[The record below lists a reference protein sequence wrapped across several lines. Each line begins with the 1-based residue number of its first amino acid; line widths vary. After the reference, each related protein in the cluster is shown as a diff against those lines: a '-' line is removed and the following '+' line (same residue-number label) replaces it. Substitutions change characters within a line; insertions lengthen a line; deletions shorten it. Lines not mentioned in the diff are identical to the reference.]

1 MNECIDIHTHIVPE
15 NFPPY
20 AGKGKDVPW
29 PSMAP
34 AHACHRHVMISGK
47 LYRTVA
53 DGSWSV
59 PRRIEEMGAMRVTR
73 QAISPMPELLS
84 YWLPLDDA
92 KVMIRFLNDEIARM
106 IAAAPDRFIGL
117 GCVPLQ
123 DITAAVRELEHVVQK
138 LKFSGVEIA
147 SHVNGVS
154 IGDARFEPF
163 FAEAER
169 LGAAIFVHALRPAG
183 QDRIVGA
190 FAEQAVCFPGDVA
203 LACASMITG
212 GIASKHPKLRIAF
225 SHGGGTMA
233 ILMPRLVHAWN
244 VFPKAK
250 ESLPGIARHHR
261 QALLLR
267 RAGVRSRSR
276 QVLDQA
282 VRLVADR
289 ARHRLPVRAWRYKP
303 IKDPGRSEP
312 GWRHAG
318 RHHIVERAPLPR
330 IAGST
335 SLIEPGSTASA
346 ASSYGVGC
354 ALTITMRAPAAL
366 AISTAP
372 ATG

>member
-1 MNECIDIHTHIVPE
+1 MTECIDVHTHIVPE

-34 AHACHRHVMISGK
+34 AQACHRHVMISGK
-47 LYRTVA
+47 LYRTVT
-53 DGSWSV
+53 DGCWSV
-59 PRRIEEMGAMRVTR
+59 PRRIEEMGAMHVTR

-106 IAAAPDRFIGL
+106 IAAAPERFIGL
-117 GCVPLQ
+117 GAVPLQ
-123 DITAAVRELEHVVQK
+123 NMDAALNELTHVVK
-138 LKFSGVEIA
+138 TLKFSGVEIA

-212 GIASKHPKLRIAF
+212 GIASKHPGLRIAF

-244 VFPKAK
+244 VSPKAK
-250 ESLPGIARHHR
+250 ESLPESPATIAKRFFYDELVFDPEAVKFLIK
-261 QALLLR
+261 QFGSSQIVVGTDYPFALGDTKPMETLQKTGVDAATLTAITSSNAR
-267 RAGVRSRSR
+267 RFLG
-276 QVLDQA
+276 
-282 VRLVADR
+282 
-289 ARHRLPVRAWRYKP
+289 LP
-303 IKDPGRSEP
+303 
-312 GWRHAG
+312 
-318 RHHIVERAPLPR
+318 
-330 IAGST
+330 AGS
-335 SLIEPGSTASA
+335 
-346 ASSYGVGC
+346 
-354 ALTITMRAPAAL
+354 R
-366 AISTAP
+366 
-372 ATG
+372 